1 MEMNEKEEVRKQKI
15 SKSLERSVSSTLLCL
30 LLLLFSLSL
39 FFVLLASPSKQSLE
53 QDKSKL
59 WGRQSV
65 TFGLGYF
72 FIGFSREHDY
82 YL

>member
-53 QDKSKL
+53 QVKSKL

>member
-53 QDKSKL
+53 QVKSKL

-65 TFGLGYF
+65 TFGLEYF
-72 FIGFSREHDY
+72 FIGFSPEHDY

>member
-15 SKSLERSVSSTLLCL
+15 SKSLERSVSNTLLCL

-39 FFVLLASPSKQSLE
+39 FLFYWHLLQNKSLE
-53 QDKSKL
+53 QVKSKL

-72 FIGFSREHDY
+72 FIGFSPEHDY